1 MNRRPAGVVI
11 CAVVLG
17 LTGAIQLLFAVLSGV
32 AAVIAPKM
40 PAPAQAASTSPP
52 AGFLLAIMLFS
63 TVFYLVLAGWAGATM
78 VGLLRMR
85 PWSRISMIVIGAGLI
100 LAGLFGALGMSA
112 AQLAIG
118 SMPLPPNADP
128 RILHITFILLIILAL
143 LVVGLGVWWVVY
155 FALSKTRNAFSL
167 AEAQRANATKTG
179 DTNLAPVSVPGGTQ
193 AQSFYP
199 ADANPAKSSR
209 PEYQGSQPFVAEY
222 ASATRQVPAG
232 RPVSITVLAILLLIG
247 SLSALFQ
254 MLSPLPLFMFG
265 VILTG
270 WPAHITMLMWCAVN
284 GVSGIGLLKLEK
296 PAWTLA
302 FGVFCLP
309 VLNSLMML
317 LPGGRAHFAEYMQT
331 VLQRSSFGLPAPHIP
346 SQMMAAFAILGVLVA
361 VAMSGVVLTL
371 LWRAKWAFE
380 PGANVQAA
388 R

>member
-40 PAPAQAASTSPP
+40 PAPAQAASTPPP

-118 SMPLPPNADP
+118 TMPLPPNADP

-155 FALSKTRNAFSL
+155 FALGKMRNAFSL
-167 AEAQRANATKTG
+167 AEAQRANRPKWAILVWQRYLYLEALRRKAFILPTRTPQRVADPNTRALSHSLHSTHRQRG
-179 DTNLAPVSVPGGTQ
+179 RCLPEDPFLL
-193 AQSFYP
+193 QSSPFFC
-199 ADANPAKSSR
+199 SSGR
-209 PEYQGSQPFVAEY
+209 CPLFSRCFHLCRSSCSESF
-222 ASATRQVPAG
+222 SPAG
-232 RPVSITVLAILLLIG
+232 RRT
-247 SLSALFQ
+247 
-254 MLSPLPLFMFG
+254 SP
-265 VILTG
+265 
-270 WPAHITMLMWCAVN
+270 C
-284 GVSGIGLLKLEK
+284 
-296 PAWTLA
+296 
-302 FGVFCLP
+302 
-309 VLNSLMML
+309 
-317 LPGGRAHFAEYMQT
+317 
-331 VLQRSSFGLPAPHIP
+331 
-346 SQMMAAFAILGVLVA
+346 
-361 VAMSGVVLTL
+361 
-371 LWRAKWAFE
+371 
-380 PGANVQAA
+380 
-388 R
+388 